1 MISRRRDEVAFT
13 RRYFSYLTPFLP
25 FSPTAEPGPRL
36 PISANPR
43 VCITALT
50 VRPRRFFSPFP
61 PNEEPGPRLANRK
74 LKQRRRRQQQIRC
87 LKLHRTYSISFNS
100 PNVGKLFWCCILK
113 DCIEVQG
120 NKKKVVRHF
129 HVVFMQRRQRN
140 IQKSVMHVQSCCFI
154 FLIFAFLPFSL
165 RSSSLPIVSVLR
177 GLSVLERRTSTGS
190 EAFSRFTCLDDIKFV
205 LLCFFTLT
213 ETI

>member
-1 MISRRRDEVAFT
+1 M
-13 RRYFSYLTPFLP
+13 P
-25 FSPTAEPGPRL
+25 FSPTVEPGPRL

-74 LKQRRRRQQQIRC
+74 LKQRRRRQQQTRC

-100 PNVGKLFWCCILK
+100 SNVGKLFWSCILK

-129 HVVFMQRRQRN
+129 HVVVMQRRQRN
-140 IQKSVMHVQSCCFI
+140 VQKSVMHVQSCCFI
-154 FLIFAFLPFSL
+154 FLNFCFFAVL
-165 RSSSLPIVSVLR
+165 VSV
-177 GLSVLERRTSTGS
+177 VV
-190 EAFSRFTCLDDIKFV
+190 APYCVCIKGV
-205 LLCFFTLT
+205 KRS
-213 ETI
+213 